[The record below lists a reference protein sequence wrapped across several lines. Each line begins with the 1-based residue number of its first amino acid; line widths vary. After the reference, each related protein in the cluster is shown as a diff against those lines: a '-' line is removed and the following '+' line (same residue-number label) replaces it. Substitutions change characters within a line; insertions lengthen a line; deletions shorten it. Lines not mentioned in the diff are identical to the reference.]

1 MGLWKKAKKVAKK
14 ATGLVKNVV
23 NSPVN
28 AVSSVSHAVG
38 DVVHDT
44 GKAVEKAVNQT
55 GKAVGKAAEVTGK
68 QVVKGT
74 TKAVDKAIEV
84 GKNLADSSVGAIKSA
99 IKGDIAGVLKNAGNI
114 ASYGTVDLT
123 GKNRGSLNVN
133 TDKYIAK
140 IISAKDMGASGTG
153 SIEEVSNISQSKQ
166 KRTGLLS
173 QLRKGKGNL
182 GGGSYTEIA
191 KYPLGGSSGKTGK

>member
-1 MGLWKKAKKVAKK
+1 MKIKSWFKGFGGLLGGFDNLFDALKSTSSEILKPVSKV
-14 ATGLVKNVV
+14 
-23 NSPVN
+23 
-28 AVSSVSHAVG
+28 
-38 DVVHDT
+38 
-44 GKAVEKAVNQT
+44 GKETEKAVKT
-55 GKAVGKAAEVTGK
+55 AGKTVEKAAEVTGK

-74 TKAVDKAIEV
+74 TKAVDKAVEV

-99 IKGDIAGVLKNAGNI
+99 IKGDIMGVLKNAGNI

-123 GKNRGSLNVN
+123 GKNRGLLNVN

-140 IISAKDMGASGTG
+140 IIGAKDMGASGTG

-173 QLRKGKGNL
+173 QLRTGRGNA

-191 KYPLGGSSGKTGK
+191 KYPLGGSSCKTGK